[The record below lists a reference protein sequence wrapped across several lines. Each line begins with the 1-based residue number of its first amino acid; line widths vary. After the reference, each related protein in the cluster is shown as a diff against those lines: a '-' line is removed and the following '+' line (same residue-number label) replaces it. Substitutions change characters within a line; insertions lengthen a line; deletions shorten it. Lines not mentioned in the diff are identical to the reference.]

1 MEANAGM
8 LATLFERSMG
18 LGGDWAV
25 TDVRVE
31 EPEGG
36 RAELH
41 VRVGRAPGR
50 AVACPVCGG
59 RCGVYDT
66 RERTWRHLDI
76 WQYPTFVHCA
86 VPRADCPEH
95 GPRTVLMPWEVRPNS
110 HFTALFEA
118 QVLLMALNGM
128 TASAIA
134 AQVGE
139 SDSRVWGMLRRAVSQ
154 ARAAADYSGV
164 VRVGVD
170 DTARARGQ
178 NYVSLLC
185 DLDGRR
191 VVGFTPGRDR
201 GAPGRL
207 CDQLEER
214 GGDRA
219 AVREVTRDMAEAY
232 SLGCAE
238 AMPNAAQTVDRFHVM
253 QLFSK
258 ATDRVRLAEARS
270 SEQRRAQLKGTKYC
284 WLKRPE
290 NLTERRAERKASL
303 MGEHLLTARACA
315 MTEAMRAVYACPGRE
330 ELGGAGPGAELDH
343 ALQRRGDEAGGQDRA
358 QGARGRAQL
367 VLEQV
372 HQRLPGGRQLRG
384 AVHQEGRA
392 GLQEPGLLRD
402 DGVPEAR
409 GPGLLVPDIAALCYP
424 LKVTKSLKIGTYH
437 WAIRAVY
444 VVGKTFPFCRKRLV
458 PDALCSKSV
467 RGAICFASSW

>member
-118 QVLLMALNGM
+118 QVLVMALNGM

-290 NLTERRAERKASL
+290 NLTERQAERKASL

-330 ELGGAGPGAELDH
+330 EASAELDRVLSWIMH
-343 ALQRRGDEAGGQDRA
+343 SNVGEMKRVARTVRKEREGVLNWFSSRSTNAFLEGVNSVVQSIKRA
-358 QGARGRAQL
+358 ARGFRNLGYFETMVFLRLGGLDFSSQTSQL
-367 VLEQV
+367 CAT
-372 HQRLPGGRQLRG
+372 H
-384 AVHQEGRA
+384 
-392 GLQEPGLLRD
+392 
-402 DGVPEAR
+402 
-409 GPGLLVPDIAALCYP
+409 
-424 LKVTKSLKIGTYH
+424 
-437 WAIRAVY
+437 
-444 VVGKTFPFCRKRLV
+444 
-458 PDALCSKSV
+458 
-467 RGAICFASSW
+467 